1 MSIFRK
7 LFGGSRKPNIP
18 TQPQQQ
24 NINHYNGLIQLN
36 VADGKAIN
44 WNQTDRLVNQNI
56 AITGTMG
63 SGKTQLIKAW
73 LLDTVAVKKRII
85 IDYKADYTDLGYVVT
100 DLKREPLPFNPMLP
114 NSFDAKPIRD
124 IKYRLA
130 TIIQS
135 YSAEMG
141 GKQIGA
147 FRSAVEEYLN
157 MKENQVI
164 TDDSLYVDEV
174 PNFSEFIKFA
184 SVKQFIGEEYLQLLD
199 GAFVSKV
206 LEPLAEFDIFP
217 KSSVTFEDFMTN
229 GETDVIVVKNMYSN
243 SMKNLVSHVIIEHLY
258 PYMLA
263 NQKGKLFNGKFR
275 EQQCLLLIDEAK
287 TIMGDKVE
295 SLISILKEGR
305 EFGYSVWF
313 GTQYLEDF
321 NQKRG
326 YKYLKYFPSR
336 LNGKNN
342 DEGHKHL
349 KPHHFEV
356 DGEELFITPYWQRAK

>member
-1 MSIFRK
+1 MFK
-7 LFGGSRKPNIP
+7 FLFKKKQIERPR
-18 TQPQQQ
+18 PQQKRV
-24 NINHYNGLIQLN
+24 NLHEGLVQLH

-73 LLDTVAVKKRII
+73 LLDTKSVKKRII
-85 IDYKADYTDLGYVVT
+85 IDYKSDYTDLGFAVT

-114 NSFDAKPIRD
+114 NSFDTKPTRD

-130 TIIQS
+130 TILQS
-135 YSAEMG
+135 YSSEMG

-147 FRSAVEEYLN
+147 FRSAVEEYLLADTEGV
-157 MKENQVI
+157 K
-164 TDDSLYVDEV
+164 
-174 PNFSEFIKFA
+174 NFSQFVEFSIE
-184 SVKQFIGEEYLQLLD
+184 SELLD

-229 GETDVIVVKNMYSN
+229 GETSVIVVKNMYSN

-263 NQKGKLFNGKFR
+263 NDKGKLFNGKFR

-287 TIMGDKVE
+287 TIMGERVE

-313 GTQYLEDF
+313 GTQYLDDF
-321 NQKRG
+321 EQKRG

-336 LNGKNN
+336 FNGKNN
-342 DEGHKHL
+342 DEEHKYL

-356 DGEELFITPYWQRAK
+356 DGEELFITPYWQRVN